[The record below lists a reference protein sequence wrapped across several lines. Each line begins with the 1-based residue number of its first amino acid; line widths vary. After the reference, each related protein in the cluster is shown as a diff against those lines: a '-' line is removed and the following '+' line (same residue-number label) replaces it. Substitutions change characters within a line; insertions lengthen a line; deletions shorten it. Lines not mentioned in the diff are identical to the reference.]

1 MENWTELL
9 ALWPLV
15 LIVLLAVVLIRAG
28 RGTKP
33 HGDDPR
39 DSTGGYDP

>member
-1 MENWTELL
+1 MDLFVKLL
-9 ALWPLV
+9 SLWPLAV
-15 LIVLLAVVLIRAG
+15 VILLAVVLIRAG
-28 RGTKP
+28 RSPKP